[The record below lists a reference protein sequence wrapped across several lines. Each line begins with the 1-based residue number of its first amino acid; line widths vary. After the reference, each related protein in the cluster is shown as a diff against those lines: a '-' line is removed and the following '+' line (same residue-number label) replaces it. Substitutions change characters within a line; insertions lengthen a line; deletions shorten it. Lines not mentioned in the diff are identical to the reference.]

1 MPDTDGAMLTVLYDG
16 QEHFLPVIAGE
27 ALLDAADRAGV
38 DLPSM
43 CREGH
48 CGACAAKLLEG
59 AVEMPDC
66 TALSKRD
73 RAQGMILA
81 CQAVPASAMLKI
93 SYDE

>member
-1 MPDTDGAMLTVLYDG
+1 MLTVVYDG
-16 QEHFLPVIAGE
+16 HAHLLPVQAGE
-27 ALLDAADRAGV
+27 ALLAAADRAGV
-38 DLPSM
+38 ELPSM

-59 AVEMPDC
+59 EVEMPDC

-81 CQAVPASAMLKI
+81 CQAIPASAMLKI

>member
-1 MPDTDGAMLTVLYDG
+1 MLDTGSAMLTVLYDG
-16 QEHFLPVIAGE
+16 QEHLLPVQAGE

-81 CQAVPASAMLKI
+81 CQAVPSSAMLKI

>member
-1 MPDTDGAMLTVLYDG
+1 MLTVVYDG
-16 QEHFLPVIAGE
+16 QESILPVSAGE

-38 DLPSM
+38 ELPSM

-59 AVEMPDC
+59 AVEIPDC
-66 TALSKRD
+66 SALSKRD

-81 CQAVPASAMLKI
+81 CQAVASSAMVKI
-93 SYDE
+93 SYDD